1 MKDRFLIVQKEI
13 TNRERGE
20 GRMNLVELGWN

>member
-20 GRMNLVELGWN
+20 ARMNLVELGWN